1 MVLLVAVA
9 VVLIV
14 VAKSVSGLRSEV
26 KSLRAEVKGFGAEV
40 KSLRAELDSR
50 PEPVIV
56 AAPSPA
62 PAPAA
67 PVAPP
72 APVSD
77 GIPADVF
84 AAIVS
89 AIHYTMGDG
98 HQIISLSQADSLA
111 WSREGRRGIFGS
123 HQIR

>member
-1 MVLLVAVA
+1 
-9 VVLIV
+9 
-14 VAKSVSGLRSEV
+14 V
-26 KSLRAEVKGFGAEV
+26 KSLRAEVKSFGAEV
-40 KSLRAELDSR
+40 KSLRSELDSR
-50 PEPVIV
+50 PEPV
-56 AAPSPA
+56 APAPAPA

-67 PVAPP
+67 PVTAP
-72 APVSD
+72 APAPD
-77 GIPADVF
+77 GIPSDVF

-98 HQIISLSQADSLA
+98 HQIISLSQVDSLA